1 MLLWMRYVVGLVFVG
16 LIALDNLVASIF
28 AALMI
33 GAFGSLFW
41 VASNIF
47 QTHEYWYGKSP
58 QWMTRLVGNPNKQ
71 GSSPRLNYYGLRF
84 FALFGGIFMTYGL
97 IVGSTN
103 GNLHIVVA
111 MLFPIVWIIG
121 VLISECHFR
130 QKYSLI
136 KDWSEAKSVLTNI
149 KQKNSI

>member
-1 MLLWMRYVVGLVFVG
+1 MRYVVGLVFVG

-28 AALMI
+28 ATLMI

-71 GSSPRLNYYGLRF
+71 GSSPRLNYYLLRF
-84 FALFGGIFMTYGL
+84 MALIGGLFMTYGFV
-97 IVGSTN
+97 VGSTN

-111 MLFPIVWIIG
+111 GLFPIVWIIG
-121 VLISECHFR
+121 VFISEWHFR
-130 QKYSLI
+130 QNYSLI
-136 KDWSEAKSVLTNI
+136 EDWSEAKSKLADI
-149 KQKNSI
+149 KQNSRI